1 MNGKHIGYL
10 GEEQGEKGQDGHDMK
25 KAVVVVMKERHR
37 VFPGTLFLGIN
48 DELTPGQQTA
58 VVWRWSQRGGHLSF
72 VHSCCTGSE

>member
-1 MNGKHIGYL
+1 
-10 GEEQGEKGQDGHDMK
+10 MK

-58 VVWRWSQRGGHLSF
+58 VVWRWSQRGGICPLCTRATLALS
-72 VHSCCTGSE
+72 E